1 MKRIVIAG
9 ASAGLLALLAAC
21 GSSETSTEAATPAP
35 SVSASETTPEAE
47 PSATDAAMPA
57 GAYIDYADYKAGP
70 QAFAAGDVVLF
81 FNATWCPTC
90 QEAVKNLESADF
102 PDGLTVVSGSPVM
115 APTWLLASS
124 GRSDQRMPPRAIAP
138 LSSGE
143 SFRRCSTK
151 RFDAPSHPT
160 RRGASRASGSRSTRF
175 ARRLR

>member
-57 GAYIDYADYKAGP
+57 GAYIDYADYKADP

-81 FNATWCPTC
+81 FNASWCPTC
-90 QEAVKNLESADF
+90 QEAVKNLESTDF
-102 PDGLTVVSGSPVM
+102 PDGLTVVSVDYDSNLDLRKEYGVTTQHTFVQVGPDGEQITKFTGSTTVPQIKSE
-115 APTWLLASS
+115 LA
-124 GRSDQRMPPRAIAP
+124 
-138 LSSGE
+138 
-143 SFRRCSTK
+143 
-151 RFDAPSHPT
+151 
-160 RRGASRASGSRSTRF
+160 
-175 ARRLR
+175 

>member
-35 SVSASETTPEAE
+35 SVSASETTPETTPEAK
-47 PSATDAAMPA
+47 PSMTDAAMPA

-102 PDGLTVVSGSPVM
+102 PDGLTVVSVDYDSNLDLRKEYGVTTQHTFVQVGPDGEQITKFTGSTTVPQIKSE
-115 APTWLLASS
+115 LA
-124 GRSDQRMPPRAIAP
+124 
-138 LSSGE
+138 
-143 SFRRCSTK
+143 
-151 RFDAPSHPT
+151 
-160 RRGASRASGSRSTRF
+160 
-175 ARRLR
+175 